1 MQIHGLGDPI
11 LLFDESS
18 VEVCDIVHNIF
29 RSEISY
35 WAASKLLLTF
45 FDDGAGTRVV
55 FELDDIGLN
64 LQEYVVL
71 THLQKS
77 SQHQ

>member
-18 VEVCDIVHNIF
+18 VEVYDIVHNIF
-29 RSEISY
+29 RSENSY

-45 FDDGAGTRVV
+45 FDGAGTRIV

-77 SQHQ
+77 SQHR